1 MDTSMHHEGE
11 VDLYPLTI
19 VHDFPVNT
27 FVENIAV
34 RHSGQLLLTVHN
46 NNELL
51 SLDPNNG
58 ESSPVRVHLFQT
70 GVCGIVEM
78 GDDVF
83 FVSSGTIGEKGSWAV
98 FKVDMSRFATDSSGS
113 VREPATVS
121 KLADVPEAL
130 FLNGSAALDHTSG
143 DILVADSILGAIFRV
158 NVHTAEVKLWLQH
171 KDLAK
176 ATENPMIPGLN
187 GIKLRPGYLYCSNT
201 DARKFLRAAVTA
213 AGDATGEVEV
223 VAEKLN
229 VDDFAFDTEGSAYLT
244 THLYQSVV
252 KLRSDGV
259 RTRIAGG
266 QQDAVCAGTTAAA
279 FGRTAHDRTSLYVT
293 TNGGMS
299 FPVDGKIGGGKVLK
313 IDVGYTAGEA

>member
-1 MDTSMHHEGE
+1 MQHEGE
-11 VDLYPLTI
+11 VDLLPLTI

-34 RHSGQLLLTVHN
+34 RRSGQLLLTVHN

-51 SLDPNNG
+51 SVDPNDG
-58 ESSPVRVHLFQT
+58 KSSPARVHLFEK

-98 FKVDMSRFATDSSGS
+98 FKVDVS
-113 VREPATVS
+113 REPAAVS
-121 KLADVPEAL
+121 KLADVPDAL
-130 FLNGSAALDHTSG
+130 FLNGSAALDHSSG

-158 NVHTAEVKLWLQH
+158 NVHSAEVKLWLQH
-171 KDLAK
+171 KDLGK
-176 ATENPMIPGLN
+176 ATDNPMIPGLN

-201 DARKFLRAAVTA
+201 DAHNFLRAAVTD
-213 AGDATGEVEV
+213 AGEATGTIEV

-229 VDDFAFDTEGSAYLT
+229 VDDFAFDSEGSAYLT
-244 THLYQSVV
+244 THLFQSVV
-252 KLRSDGV
+252 KLQSNGV

-266 QQDAVCAGTTAAA
+266 QEDPVCAGTTAAA
-279 FGRTAHDRTSLYVT
+279 FGRTAHDKTSLYVT

-299 FPVDGKIGGGKVLK
+299 FPVNGKVGGGKVLK
-313 IDVGYTAGEA
+313 IDVGHAAEEA